1 MNQMQESLSQF
12 DTKLL
17 TLLSANGRVSWAE
30 LAAEL
35 GVSAPA
41 VTAHVRA
48 LEARGVVKGFTVL
61 VEPETVGLGMTAF
74 VSVTLGHPRYRAPF
88 LKKVTE
94 FPEVL
99 ECHHVA
105 GDDDYLLKVVTASPR
120 ALDGF
125 LSEKLKSLAGIVRTR
140 TTVALG
146 TVKATPVLPPFAG
159 R

>member
-1 MNQMQESLSQF
+1 MNQMPEEISEF

-17 TLLSANGRVSWAE
+17 TLLAANGRMSWAE

-61 VEPETVGLGMTAF
+61 VEPEAVGLGMTAF
-74 VSVTLGHPRYRAPF
+74 VFVTLGHPRYRAPF

-94 FPEVL
+94 FAEVL

-146 TVKATPVLPPFAG
+146 TVKATPVLPPFA
-159 R
+159 RR